1 MDLSEGD
8 QGLAHA
14 FRRVI
19 QTVTI
24 IPSPA
29 GASPEIEIRG
39 HLATLIAA
47 TFAEGSRSGFVRWC
61 RKRDSNPRPRHYE

>member
-1 MDLSEGD
+1 VKAYLADLARLDELINEDLSEGD
-8 QGLAHA
+8 QGPAHA

-39 HLATLIAA
+39 HLATLIGA
-47 TFAEGSRSGFVRWC
+47 TFA
-61 RKRDSNPRPRHYE
+61 